1 MVTRLLS
8 DLFSF
13 ECFSL
18 CRKSDKTGRRDCS
31 SDQMMWVIWDETKRH
46 HKRVSRIH
54 LRLSSHDKETVR
66 ELMKSYMKC
75 EVWVPLS
82 HVKRMLPLNSSLLM
96 VRVVYR
102 IQVILKTLRENVIRF
117 FSSLSSCKEEA
128 TTTQGLHLLVEFLQ
142 IQLKLQESKRQT
154 LSL

>member
-1 MVTRLLS
+1 
-8 DLFSF
+8 
-13 ECFSL
+13 
-18 CRKSDKTGRRDCS
+18 
-31 SDQMMWVIWDETKRH
+31 
-46 HKRVSRIH
+46 
-54 LRLSSHDKETVR
+54 
-66 ELMKSYMKC
+66 
-75 EVWVPLS
+75 
-82 HVKRMLPLNSSLLM
+82 MLPLNSSLLM